1 RLIEAGR
8 PIEAANELRLL
19 GADADSD
26 LGQDLFDALVLA
38 EAWDEAV
45 EVRPDPPAWVAFL
58 EASAI
63 SEPRLARVLL
73 DEIDRRFGDSLD
85 ESQRIAVEAARGL
98 LADA

>member
-1 RLIEAGR
+1 M
-8 PIEAANELRLL
+8 
-19 GADADSD
+19 
-26 LGQDLFDALVLA
+26 
-38 EAWDEAV
+38 
-45 EVRPDPPAWVAFL
+45 AFL

-98 LADA
+98 LADAGENAAGDGDVEPAADGT